1 MTTMSVVYPCLSS
14 SSDDHPLLHSCLGT
28 GMPVGSQN
36 KFCHFRVSLVHSASV
51 IVFTSL
57 SLCRWSSITILLLLV
72 HISQIFET
80 VTIPVLV
87 ALANTLQSHDTVDY
101 VQDSETEDPQLVA
114 EPRVGRNHG
123 HTMVKELVRRQ
134 QWDRGLDRI
143 HLQVSQ
149 RQH

>member
-1 MTTMSVVYPCLSS
+1 MSVVYPCLSS

-28 GMPVGSQN
+28 GLRVGSQN
-36 KFCHFRVSLVHSASV
+36 KYCHFRASLVRSASA

-57 SLCRWSSITILLLLV
+57 SLCRWGSITILLLLV
-72 HISQIFET
+72 HISQVFAT

-114 EPRVGRNHG
+114 GPSVGRNRG
-123 HTMVKELVRRQ
+123 NTMVKN
-134 QWDRGLDRI
+134 
-143 HLQVSQ
+143 
-149 RQH
+149 